1 MIDRTD
7 NDSGQS
13 VRAAEPVLSVI
24 VPVFNEE
31 SALPHTYKILSQVLD
46 GLGKSYEVVVMDNGS
61 TDKTESIM
69 QDIAARRHQW
79 KYVRLSRNFGYQ
91 NSITAGMSLARGEAI
106 VVIDADLQDP
116 PEMIAEF
123 LKRWEAGY
131 EIVYGVRSKRTG
143 EPRIRIWATM
153 QAMRL
158 ISWLS
163 DYPLPLHSGDFRLIS
178 RRVRDAFVTMPE
190 NSRYVRGMIHWLG
203 YKQLGLPYTRRG
215 RQFGEAGRQWG
226 PGIISLF
233 GFTMNAI
240 FSFSLKPLRLF
251 SVLGGVILI
260 ITILAIPVYL
270 VLLTTGRT
278 PPSGFATLLFFSIF
292 NLGVTALGTGI
303 LGEYLGRTYVEVK
316 RRPLWLVDYTLN
328 LEQPA
333 ATPDQKS
340 LENA

>member
-1 MIDRTD
+1 MSDRNRSKANPEAD
-7 NDSGQS
+7 
-13 VRAAEPVLSVI
+13 PLLSVI

-31 SALPHTYKILSQVLD
+31 IALPHTYGILNKVLD
-46 GLGKSYEVVVMDNGS
+46 SLDRSYEVIVMDNGS
-61 TDKTESIM
+61 TDNTESIM
-69 QDIAARRHQW
+69 QDIAAKNRIWR
-79 KYVRLSRNFGYQ
+79 YVRLSRNFGYQ
-91 NSITAGMSLARGEAI
+91 NSITAGMSMARGQAI
-106 VVIDADLQDP
+106 VVIDVDLQDP
-116 PEMIAEF
+116 PDMIPQF
-123 LKRWEAGY
+123 LEQWEAGY
-131 EIVYGVRSKRTG
+131 EIVYGVRIKRTG

-178 RRVRDAFVTMPE
+178 RRVRDAFVQMPE

-203 YKQLGLPYTRRG
+203 YKQIGLPYTRRG
-215 RQFGEAGRQWG
+215 RQFGSAGRQWG
-226 PGIISLF
+226 PGLISLI

-251 SVLGGVILI
+251 SVLGGLILI
-260 ITILAIPVYL
+260 ISILAIPVYL
-270 VLLTTGRT
+270 LLLTIGRT

-303 LGEYLGRTYVEVK
+303 LGEYLGRTYIEVK

-328 LEQPA
+328 LEEPVS
-333 ATPDQKS
+333 PPEEKS
-340 LENA
+340 LENM